1 MRMLI
6 ASGIQQVV
14 GPLCCVVILVKTGMV
29 ELCDAK
35 VVVVVVVFLNNDDLY
50 IEMTALLCLSLKWE
64 DKEKPRRIPPETT

>member
-35 VVVVVVVFLNNDDLY
+35 VFFFFFNNDDLY

-64 DKEKPRRIPPETT
+64 DEEKPRRIPPETT